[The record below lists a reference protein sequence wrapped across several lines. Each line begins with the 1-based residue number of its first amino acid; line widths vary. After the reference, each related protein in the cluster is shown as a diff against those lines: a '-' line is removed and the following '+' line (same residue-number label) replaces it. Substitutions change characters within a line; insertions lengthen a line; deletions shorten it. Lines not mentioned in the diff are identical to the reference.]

1 MGDGGVTPPPGSTR
15 AAQGE
20 AGPLVPA
27 LAISGVGHSFGRRV
41 ALADVSLLVPQGRF
55 VALLGPNGAG
65 KTTLFAL
72 ATRLYTMRRGALSI
86 FGHDLSRNA
95 SAALAELGVVFQSR
109 TLDLDLSVRQNL
121 AYHAA
126 LHGLSGRAVRTRIA
140 RLMEMVGLADR
151 LDEKV
156 RTLSG
161 GQARR
166 VEIARALLHAPRLLL
181 LDEPTVGLDLASRAA
196 IVEIVRRLVREEGLA
211 VLWAT
216 HIFDEVEDDDEVYV
230 LNRGR
235 IIAHGRAADIAGG
248 AAKPTLEAAFR
259 AMTKDGEEA
268 A

>member
-1 MGDGGVTPPPGSTR
+1 MNAPMASSRNANGPE
-15 AAQGE
+15 GE
-20 AGPLVPA
+20 AGRDLPA
-27 LAISGVGHSFGRRV
+27 LSVSSVGHSFGRRV
-41 ALADVSLLVPQGRF
+41 ALADVSLVVPRGRF

-72 ATRLYTMRRGALSI
+72 ATRLYATRRGTVSI
-86 FGHDLSRNA
+86 FGHDLSRA
-95 SAALAELGVVFQSR
+95 PSAALGELGVVFQSR
-109 TLDLDLSVRQNL
+109 TLDLDLTVRQNL

-126 LHGLSGRAVRTRIA
+126 LHGLSGRAVRARIA
-140 RLMEMVGLADR
+140 ALMERVGLADR

-156 RTLSG
+156 RALSG

-166 VEIARALLHAPRLLL
+166 VEIARALLHGPRLLL

-196 IVEIVRRLVREEGLA
+196 IVQMVRALVRDEGIA

-216 HIFDEVEDDDEVYV
+216 HIFDEVEKDDQVYV

-235 IIAHGRAADIAGG
+235 IIAAGLACDIAGAG
-248 AAKPTLEAAFR
+248 AAPSLEAAFR
-259 AMTKDGEEA
+259 AMTADGEA